1 MSDKGNPIRLW
12 EMPSFEAPGP
22 AGPEIDPVEEQLRAR
37 NRGFEQGKAEG
48 MREGL
53 DEARQVLQR
62 AGALLDDMAR
72 PYRNLDQL
80 VTQEL
85 VQTAMTIARQ
95 LVRRELTLDSS
106 QVADAVSAALAT
118 LSSLEGEIEIHLNP
132 ADIAQARDLVP
143 ELLEGRSWT
152 LQEDPDMLPGGCRLK
167 TPVSYVDASVE
178 KQMENMLSG
187 LLEACENSP
196 GS

>member
-12 EMPSFEAPGP
+12 EMPSFEAPVP
-22 AGPEIDPVEEQLRAR
+22 ARPEFDPVAEEQQAR
-37 NRGFEQGKAEG
+37 NRGFEQGRAEG
-48 MREGL
+48 QREGL
-53 DEARQVLQR
+53 AEAQQILQR
-62 AGALLDDMAR
+62 AGALLDDMTR

-85 VQTAMTIARQ
+85 VQTAMAIARQ
-95 LVRRELTLDSS
+95 IIRRELTLDSS
-106 QVADAVSAALAT
+106 QVTDALSDALAT

-132 ADIAQARDLVP
+132 ADVALVKDLAP
-143 ELLEGRSWT
+143 ELLEGRSWK
-152 LQEDPDMLPGGCRLK
+152 LHEDPDMLPGGCRLK

-178 KQMENMLSG
+178 KQMENMLTG

-196 GS
+196 EN